1 MGTNKSKW
9 VKYKPLLWMI
19 AIPALNIIYGI
30 LNEHSSEVRMLITP
44 LDRQIPFLPAF
55 IIPYIVWYPFIALT
69 LLFIFLKDV
78 RVYFKTLLA
87 LCLGLLV
94 SYVFYYYF
102 QTTVPRPKV
111 GEGGILNYLVQ
122 FIYAHDLPYNCFP
135 SIHVLTSYLMMKG
148 ARVLKRWG
156 RLTVQFIGIMIIAST
171 LFVKQ
176 HVLADVGMA
185 IIVAECTFLLA
196 KLILPYLMKLK
207 LRVVAIATHEA
218 G

>member
-1 MGTNKSKW
+1 
-9 VKYKPLLWMI
+9 
-19 AIPALNIIYGI
+19 
-30 LNEHSSEVRMLITP
+30 MLITP

-102 QTTVPRPKV
+102 QTTVPRPQV
-111 GEGGILNYLVQ
+111 GERGILNYLVQ
-122 FIYAHDLPYNCFP
+122 FIYRHDLPYNCFP

-148 ARVLKRWG
+148 AKVFKCWA
-156 RLTVQFIGIMIIAST
+156 RLMVQFIGMMIIAST

-185 IIVAECTFLLA
+185 IIVAESTFLLA
-196 KLILPYLMKLK
+196 KLILPYLMRLK
-207 LRVVAIATHEA
+207 VRVVAITSHEA